1 MFIRRIS
8 LEWTVQCVLLCLVLP
23 ALKSRMRKFLQWNHS
38 ESLYVLCSNGDSELI
53 FDIKRKTKKSVG

>member
-8 LEWTVQCVLLCLVLP
+8 LEWTVQRVLYLVLP

-38 ESLYVLCSNGDSELI
+38 ESLIYVLCSNGVSELI
-53 FDIKRKTKKSVG
+53 FDIK